1 MRATFATAL
10 VLSAWVLL
18 GEAARTRHIKA
29 RVDDTEFASIG
40 ALVLTNAEELKKRTK
55 LVDWSRTDA
64 WIVFQTEGKT
74 VVEWATTL
82 DSAPGSALD
91 PTKQASQG
99 HAVTLDAFKEVLEQ
113 CGIRGFSCF
122 GVFKFNYP
130 SRKGQT
136 TLKARSVLVMATDP
150 IALKAKLGIMGGMT
164 VIMATTA
171 QVWPA
176 FKFAI
181 NTKIPDLQTDNP
193 DGLTAQSIW
202 DRFPSNDKEEE
213 ECFIDYL
220 EHMRDDGSHIEHG
233 SGNDSGNS
241 GIDDSGNGGDDGS
254 DGKDDGDNGNDGP
267 SRPDTGST
275 GSGGGTM
282 DARETERLIQ
292 DAVKQAKAEMQNDI
306 EDIATKT
313 ARTEVGLAL
322 RALGTGVGTK
332 ISEVGKMWQA
342 KA

>member
-18 GEAARTRHIKA
+18 GEAARTRRIKA
-29 RVDDTEFASIG
+29 RVDNTEFAG
-40 ALVLTNAEELKKRTK
+40 RGLTLTNADDIRERVKV
-55 LVDWSRTDA
+55 VDWSRDDA

-74 VVEWATTL
+74 IVEWATTL
-82 DSAPGSALD
+82 DSAPGSSLD
-91 PTKQASQG
+91 PLNQASHG
-99 HAVTLDAFKEVLEQ
+99 HSVTLFAFKEVLEE
-113 CGIRGFSCF
+113 CGNRGFSCF

-130 SRKGQT
+130 SKKGQT
-136 TLKARSVLVMATDP
+136 TLKARSVLIMATDP
-150 IALKAKLGIMGGMT
+150 AALKTKLGVMGGMK

-176 FKFAI
+176 FKVAI
-181 NTKIPDLQTDNP
+181 NTKIPDLQTDDP
-193 DGLTAQSIW
+193 DGITPQSIW
-202 DRFPSNDKEEE
+202 DRFPSTSKEER

-220 EHMRDDGSHIEHG
+220 ENMRDDGSHPTEPQ
-233 SGNDSGNS
+233 
-241 GIDDSGNGGDDGS
+241 GNGGDDNGGTDDSGSGGDDGSNGS
-254 DGKDDGDNGNDGP
+254 DDTDASGTDGND
-267 SRPDTGST
+267 GST

-282 DARETERLIQ
+282 DARETERLIHN
-292 DAVKQAKAEMQNDI
+292 AVKQAKAQMQEEI

-322 RALGTGVGTK
+322 RKMGGDVGTK
-332 ISEVGKMWQA
+332 ISDVGKMWMS